1 MTPHRTAGPAWDSG
15 RRVGGLGDGGTGPVM
30 SASTRD
36 LTGAQSAG
44 TTAPTFDRDASVRRR
59 TGWSRRRV
67 SAAVSVT
74 RCGHER
80 VASEQPLADE
90 VEFFAALGSRRDVPA
105 GVTLVPRG
113 RPMHEVYLVESGAV
127 AVLDDR
133 GDRRPILAFAL
144 PREVCCAVPA
154 LLRQAV
160 PWDAVAVTDAAVL
173 AVPADVFTSVVRERW
188 VDRWTTRTLTWLAE
202 VGSRV
207 AELDEPDSA
216 AQVAALL
223 LRSGG
228 EFSMELCHRT
238 IADLLDLD
246 DSTMREVL
254 SRLEMLRAVRLSGRH
269 ISVAQ
274 PERLRD
280 VVGIPRPS

>member
-1 MTPHRTAGPAWDSG
+1 
-15 RRVGGLGDGGTGPVM
+15 
-30 SASTRD
+30 
-36 LTGAQSAG
+36 
-44 TTAPTFDRDASVRRR
+44 
-59 TGWSRRRV
+59 
-67 SAAVSVT
+67 
-74 RCGHER
+74 
-80 VASEQPLADE
+80 
-90 VEFFAALGSRRDVPA
+90 
-105 GVTLVPRG
+105 
-113 RPMHEVYLVESGAV
+113 MHEVYLVESGAV

-254 SRLEMLRAVRLSGRH
+254 SRLEMLGAVRLSGRH